1 MNIETVKQHFTK
13 IEWTKQIRYIFP
25 IYTYD
30 KKFNIFSSLF
40 LILFTLIT
48 FFYSNSKYSLILPV
62 LIFAIFYLILFFF
75 LIMPIKFYNDHSYEI
90 FYKKSTDNILNFDQ
104 IKYFNYYN
112 EYINN
117 KKKYNYLKKK
127 IFFISW
133 LGNKNKKNGKP
144 KDIEKAC
151 YFFANY
157 QYLHYLKEYKTHKY
171 LSLFTIKT
179 FIITALSFFALV
191 LILTNISINLAN
203 QNIIFLFSISYIIY
217 ILSFA
222 YLALLDSEQE
232 RYFSYY
238 LKDFPKRYF
247 LESNNLDKEKE
258 DLSKTSDS
266 LSIVFGVLFTLY
278 TTLSYNMIYTTNV
291 NIKYI
296 ETNKTICIKESL
308 K

>member
-1 MNIETVKQHFTK
+1 MNIEIVKKHFVK
-13 IEWTKQIRYIFP
+13 IEWTKQVRYIFP

-30 KKFNIFSSLF
+30 KKFNLFTSLF
-40 LILFTLIT
+40 LCLFLLVI
-48 FFYSNSKYSLILPV
+48 FFYSDNGYSFILPILILV
-62 LIFAIFYLILFFF
+62 IYYLTLFFF
-75 LIMPIKFYNDHSYEI
+75 LIMPIKFYNFNSYEI
-90 FYKKSTDNILNFDQ
+90 FYKVSTHNILSFEQ
-104 IKYFNYYN
+104 AKYFNYYN
-112 EYINN
+112 EYVNN

-133 LGNKNKKNGKP
+133 IGNRYKKNGKP

-157 QYLHYLKEYKTHKY
+157 QFLHYLKEYKTHRY

-179 FIITALSFFALV
+179 FIITAISFFALV
-191 LILTNISINLAN
+191 LILTNISINLSN
-203 QNIIFLFSISYIIY
+203 QNLVFLFSISYIIY

-232 RYFSYY
+232 KYFSFY
-238 LKDFPKRYF
+238 LKGFPSRYF

-258 DLSKTSDS
+258 DTSKTSDS

-278 TTLSYNMIYTTNV
+278 TTLAYNMIYTTNV

-296 ETNKTICIKESL
+296 ETNKTLLKESL